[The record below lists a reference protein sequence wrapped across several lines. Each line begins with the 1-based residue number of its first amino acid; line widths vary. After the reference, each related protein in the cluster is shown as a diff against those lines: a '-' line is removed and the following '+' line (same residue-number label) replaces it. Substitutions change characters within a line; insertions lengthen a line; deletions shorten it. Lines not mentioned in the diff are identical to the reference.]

1 MADSHSREPG
11 FESSLACPSSRNT
24 GTFQYME
31 SDRNFHPLNRLW
43 HYLLLFWPHH
53 ENDMRHVRQ
62 VHRLLQYL
70 GEGDLRSSKV
80 QDAEEFVCKLY
91 LVENLTK
98 IDEASE
104 KLFNKWNTFDA
115 LPPATDGHGHIV
127 RAQYENL
134 IWRQRDKDKPQIP
147 PHQHMF
153 VGK

>member
-1 MADSHSREPG
+1 
-11 FESSLACPSSRNT
+11 
-24 GTFQYME
+24 
-31 SDRNFHPLNRLW
+31 
-43 HYLLLFWPHH
+43 
-53 ENDMRHVRQ
+53 MRHVRQ

-70 GEGDLRSSKV
+70 GEGDLRTSKV
-80 QDAEEFVCKLY
+80 QDAEELVCTLY

-98 IDEASE
+98 IDDASE

-127 RAQYENL
+127 RAQYQNL

-147 PHQHMF
+147 PHQHNIML